1 MAAGCYLCER
11 RYAEIPGQAAGD
23 AVGACK
29 LCGVLACLAHGRR
42 DPNRP
47 AYICGCCIPNLLAAA
62 AMRRVD
68 PDRAPP
74 DMSPWARDVDTIK
87 DVLSDFDGEHWS
99 TVRSDIAFLSNQFD
113 NREAPEALQSAGGA
127 MNLRERQLMA
137 SAIAIAVRLGLPA
150 DELAPTL
157 QLLTTEMRRHA

>member
-29 LCGVLACLAHGRR
+29 LCSVLACLAHGRR

-62 AMRRVD
+62 AMCRFD
-68 PDRAPP
+68 ADRSPP
-74 DMSPWARDVDTIK
+74 DMGQWARDVDTIK
-87 DVLSDFDGEHWS
+87 DVVPDFDGEHWS
-99 TVRSDIAFLSNQFD
+99 DVRSDITFLSNLFD
-113 NREAPEALQSAGGA
+113 NGEAPEALQSAGGT

-137 SAIAIAVRLGLPA
+137 GAIAIAVRFGLPA

-157 QLLTTEMRRHA
+157 QLLTMELRRHA